1 MTIKNGHSSLCKFT
15 KQVQTIK
22 QASPSLLQQKENN
35 WLSVFNGARQTRG
48 THHVW
53 FVCQYTVSLSLSW
66 QFDFCVTKR
75 RTPPATLITEMQTVK
90 ERTYT

>member
-35 WLSVFNGARQTRG
+35 WLSVFNGARQTTAKTRG
-48 THHVW
+48 
-53 FVCQYTVSLSLSW
+53 
-66 QFDFCVTKR
+66 
-75 RTPPATLITEMQTVK
+75 LITSGLSVSTLCL
-90 ERTYT
+90 